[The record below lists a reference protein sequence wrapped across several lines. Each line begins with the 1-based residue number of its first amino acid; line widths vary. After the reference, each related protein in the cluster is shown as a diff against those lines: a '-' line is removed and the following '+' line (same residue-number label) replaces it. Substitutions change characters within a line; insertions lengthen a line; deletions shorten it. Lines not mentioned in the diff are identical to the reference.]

1 MKKMDNKR
9 NENFT
14 CLFTLINLFN
24 QLTCHMIDSLSFLM
38 TLRIYFFI
46 INRNN
51 LSNQNYYKL
60 DTFIRNTA
68 PSNIPISEVLKKA
81 GGLLSVGLNLKA

>member
-1 MKKMDNKR
+1 
-9 NENFT
+9 
-14 CLFTLINLFN
+14 
-24 QLTCHMIDSLSFLM
+24 MIDSQNSL
-38 TLRIYFFI
+38 TILRIYYLI
-46 INRNN
+46 IISNN

-60 DTFIRNTA
+60 DTFIRNSA